1 MHWNYDFIL
10 KYKEF
15 FLYALLGIT
24 AMLFNWMTYSV
35 LIPVLPMVAA
45 NLLSWSVTMIFTFL
59 TNKVYVFGSRD
70 FRKGTLV
77 KEGMSFL
84 TSRGVTGVLEVV
96 LQPQLYEMGF
106 REAFFGVEGMQAK
119 MIVCVALSVVNYV
132 VTKLWVFRG
141 SRTGGVKSFLKTA
154 NGYK

>member
-70 FRKGTLV
+70 FRK
-77 KEGMSFL
+77 
-84 TSRGVTGVLEVV
+84 
-96 LQPQLYEMGF
+96 
-106 REAFFGVEGMQAK
+106 
-119 MIVCVALSVVNYV
+119 
-132 VTKLWVFRG
+132 
-141 SRTGGVKSFLKTA
+141 
-154 NGYK
+154 